1 MTDKKNSVKTFFHKA
16 GSIMSNGLMKVGQFF
31 HFLNGKKAYGSL
43 VSSILCIVV
52 GLLAGLVVL
61 LCLDPAAGFQGLAK
75 LLTAGFSDGTTF
87 GRVLYKATPMMLSGL
102 AIAFSF
108 KLGLFN
114 IGITGQVTIG
124 AFSSVIV
131 GILGANWFVCLLVG
145 MIAGALAGFIPG
157 FLKAKFNVNEVLS
170 GIMLNWIIYYVIG
183 LIGSFLPSSFKH
195 TQTPTELINLP
206 QAARLPSLNIDSLP
220 GVDIG
225 LIIAIAILIIFEI
238 ILVKTKFGFELK
250 LSGSNKFAAQ
260 YAGMNQTK
268 NIILALTISGALAG
282 ICGYIIYAN
291 PLSSLRFY
299 WSSGN
304 QALLSD
310 GFTGISVSLIAQNS
324 PIGCILSSILLT
336 MIDAAQTPLKNVS
349 STYNVHYTEL
359 IKAIIIYFASFSS
372 FFGMLL
378 RHIYEKKENK
388 IHHHDINEETP
399 DDPSSLNDSSS
410 GKVPSITDS
419 STLSSNT
426 KTEAVDQCNQN

>member
-1 MTDKKNSVKTFFHKA
+1 MNNTKSNSVLNKIGSALSKA
-16 GSIMSNGLMKVGQFF
+16 AMKIGQFF

-43 VSSILCIVV
+43 VSGIICVII
-52 GLLAGLVVL
+52 GLLAGLIVL
-61 LCLDPAAGFQGLAK
+61 LCLDPGAGFEGLAK
-75 LLTAGFSDGTTF
+75 LITTGFQDGTTF
-87 GRVLYKATPMMLSGL
+87 GRVLYQAAPMMLSGL

-114 IGITGQVTIG
+114 IGITGQVTLG
-124 AFSSVIV
+124 AFCSVLV
-131 GILGANWFVCLLVG
+131 GICGANWFVCLLVG

-183 LIGSFLPSSFKH
+183 LIGSYLPRSFKN
-195 TQTPTELINLP
+195 TQTPAELINIP
-206 QAARLPSLNIDSLP
+206 SAARLPSLGIEQLP
-220 GVDIG
+220 GVNIG
-225 LIIAIAILIIFEI
+225 LIISIAILIIFQV

-282 ICGYIIYAN
+282 ICGYMIYAN

-299 WSSGN
+299 WSAG
-304 QALLSD
+304 QKTLISD

-336 MIDAAQTPLKNVS
+336 LIDAAQTPLKNVS
-349 STYNVHYTEL
+349 SAYNVHYTEL

-378 RHIYEKKENK
+378 RHLYERKENR
-388 IHHHDINEETP
+388 IHHHDINSDDNDDGEKMINSSDTP
-399 DDPSSLNDSSS
+399 LLSQPVNAESIYSSD
-410 GKVPSITDS
+410 
-419 STLSSNT
+419 STLKSGDST
-426 KTEAVDQCNQN
+426 K